1 MVFEGVGCFSNIELN
16 TFKKTMDKKLLLFK
30 NMKKPYQDI
39 NSMCDERIP
48 KGVRYEIAN
57 KLDYNELM
65 NLCNVNKICSK
76 LCSDDSYWAYRIYD
90 KLGSI
95 PNMAKKGKYRE
106 WYMKNVK
113 NLYVLSENSKE
124 ETIYRPRNRNRN
136 LDIMSENTMKLMENI
151 SNMGDYTGIYKGDE
165 GEENVYSM
173 YVVDSFHNLKHIKGT
188 LDNIYKK
195 RNLLVDEIYIKNV
208 NKFLGVVQIEKEQ
221 EETDSFL
228 FVYIDDSN
236 TLIVYQLDT
245 GVKMEIS
252 KNVKNTKLYSI
263 DGNGWFLYK
272 LYYIVDD
279 RLYIIK
285 NLEDYIYE
293 GKSSYKT
300 DIYALD
306 IAYIGDMQ
314 NEMIN
319 EEEMFENLVYVD
331 LQGNVRHE
339 DLILAKNAKQIF
351 EYINPNDDNEQK
363 IAIYYIDNYDI
374 LFKLE
379 YNGVEFKSPILVD
392 YNVKNYYWNKYNL
405 NEFILLKNG
414 DLYFRNNESDE
425 NSLQILNNF
434 KLLSTNVDQVYPETF
449 ETIFFSKII

>member
-1 MVFEGVGCFSNIELN
+1 
-16 TFKKTMDKKLLLFK
+16 
-30 NMKKPYQDI
+30 
-39 NSMCDERIP
+39 
-48 KGVRYEIAN
+48 
-57 KLDYNELM
+57 
-65 NLCNVNKICSK
+65 
-76 LCSDDSYWAYRIYD
+76 
-90 KLGSI
+90 
-95 PNMAKKGKYRE
+95 
-106 WYMKNVK
+106 
-113 NLYVLSENSKE
+113 
-124 ETIYRPRNRNRN
+124 
-136 LDIMSENTMKLMENI
+136 
-151 SNMGDYTGIYKGDE
+151 
-165 GEENVYSM
+165 
-173 YVVDSFHNLKHIKGT
+173 
-188 LDNIYKK
+188 
-195 RNLLVDEIYIKNV
+195 
-208 NKFLGVVQIEKEQ
+208 
-221 EETDSFL
+221 
-228 FVYIDDSN
+228 
-236 TLIVYQLDT
+236 
-245 GVKMEIS
+245 MEIS
-252 KNVKNTKLYSI
+252 KNVRNTKLYSI